1 VEELQRILLKA
12 GLYDGPVDG
21 RFGLITEEAVADLQ
35 RALGLSVDGIAGD
48 DLIRFCSRQSY
59 DGGWI
64 VHRVLTGESPKSI
77 ATQYDIKSSVIVS
90 GRKQM
95 LNADKTLFIPRKNLW
110 VRAEEYRDG
119 LLCTG
124 CLVNNG
130 DLDGNG
136 EPKTMPIWSV
146 FTVEEILCEQQPQKI
161 HYPTTMILDGRKKS
175 LQKIGQAIRRITRFM
190 PAISVWVWIE
200 DHMLEVPGAISYL
213 GIDRNRVCGR
223 MIIELNPPLFDH
235 RQRLKSGYGWM
246 KEWRRE
252 PLVYSINLMPRLD
265 WGGERKI
272 ISPKEAR
279 LWRYRS
285 SEHKTCHIGRFQWA
299 MLPIENEEA
308 EGRLWFVDSQTM
320 KTLYRSVIQEY
331 RSGMILEG
339 LHGVDS
345 RMIPIWQDYFA
356 LGRNGHEMTL
366 RDIYLKRERV

>member
-12 GLYDGPVDG
+12 GLYDEPVDG
-21 RFGLITEEAVADLQ
+21 RFGLITEEAVADLE
-35 RALGLSVDGIAGD
+35 RALGLSVDGMAGR
-48 DLIRFCSRQSY
+48 DLIRFCSRPPF

-64 VHRVLTGESPKSI
+64 VHRILTGESPKSI
-77 ATQYDIKSSVIVS
+77 AKQYGIGSSVMVS
-90 GRKQM
+90 GRKRM
-95 LNADKTLFIPRKNLW
+95 LVAGKTLFIPQKNLW

-130 DLDGNG
+130 TLDGKG
-136 EPKTMPIWSV
+136 EPKTMPVWRV
-146 FTVEEILCEQQPQKI
+146 YTVEEILSEQGSGKND
-161 HYPTTMILDGRKKS
+161 YPATLILDGRKKS
-175 LQKIGQAIRRITRFM
+175 LPKIGQAIHRITRLKSVV
-190 PAISVWVWIE
+190 SVWVWME
-200 DHMLEVPGAISYL
+200 DHILEVPGAISYL

-223 MIIELNPPLFDH
+223 MIIELNPPLFDQ
-235 RQRLKSGYGWM
+235 RRRLKTGHGWI

-252 PLVYSINLMPRLD
+252 PLIYSINLMPRLD
-265 WGGERKI
+265 LGGERTV

-285 SEHKTCHIGRFQWA
+285 TDNKACHIGRFQWA
-299 MLPIENEEA
+299 MLPVENEVG

-320 KTLYRSVIQEY
+320 KTLYRAVIQEY
-331 RSGMILEG
+331 RSGIILEG

-345 RMIPIWQDYFA
+345 RMIQMWQDYFA

-366 RDIYLKRERV
+366 RDIYLKRERL